1 MHLVCDGRL
10 FLFEGVQVFSF
21 LGKPAP
27 RRGRRSS
34 RVGAFVSLVDAADAG
49 SADDV
54 DADAGRVGYRGGAVA
69 GFDSVFDCGVAD
81 IVAVIVVGAGSGA
94 GADMNECAVL
104 NYSGALRNVVANSL
118 VDQIPFAIA
127 AAAAAAVARQ
137 ETAAAA
143 AVVVVVIVV
152 VLIRHRE
159 TFAWNG
165 AAEDAAFA
173 VAVIYAAADAAS
185 AAATFTDAASTSR

>member
-34 RVGAFVSLVDAADAG
+34 RVGAFVSFIDAIDAG
-49 SADDV
+49 S
-54 DADAGRVGYRGGAVA
+54 ADAGRVGYRGGAVA
-69 GFDSVFDCGVAD
+69 GFDSVVDCGVAD

-94 GADMNECAVL
+94 GVNECAVL